1 MIKNF
6 ILVLM
11 LIIIPIVPKSSM
23 ADDRIIVSVTILPQ
37 AYFVERIGGDR
48 VDIRVMVPPGAS
60 PETFDPTPLQLLNL
74 SRSELYFKIGSPNLE
89 VEIRFQ
95 RFLQDHGKHISVVD
109 MSTGVKTLKEDPHI
123 WLSPAVVKAAAS
135 NIYRAL
141 SSADPANTPYYREN
155 LRSFLTDIDALDR
168 RIKQKLMKK
177 NGYVFMVYH
186 SAWGYFARE
195 YGIRQLAIEEE
206 GRPLNISRIRAMISL
221 ARKKG
226 IKTIF
231 IQKGFDEK
239 GASAI
244 AREIGAKVVK
254 VNPLE
259 RDWLKNLDDFS
270 AILKVALKP

>member
-1 MIKNF
+1 
-6 ILVLM
+6 
-11 LIIIPIVPKSSM
+11 
-23 ADDRIIVSVTILPQ
+23 
-37 AYFVERIGGDR
+37 
-48 VDIRVMVPPGAS
+48 
-60 PETFDPTPLQLLNL
+60 
-74 SRSELYFKIGSPNLE
+74 
-89 VEIRFQ
+89 
-95 RFLQDHGKHISVVD
+95 
-109 MSTGVKTLKEDPHI
+109 
-123 WLSPAVVKAAAS
+123 
-135 NIYRAL
+135 
-141 SSADPANTPYYREN
+141 
-155 LRSFLTDIDALDR
+155 
-168 RIKQKLMKK
+168 
-177 NGYVFMVYH
+177 MVYH